1 MLLSL
6 IVEYSLVKASWFWL
20 KENRN
25 FSVKSLLKEG
35 VENLPSVVL
44 LYLLSLA
51 AALILGVPIFFG
63 GFAVYFFM
71 SLIKYE
77 AGSSVLSA
85 LRVVLIVYTVLL
97 SSAFSMVLPIYL
109 LQERLSAILEAFEL
123 AWNNF
128 WTCLGF
134 GVIFTA
140 LTWIDN
146 KLMLVSK
153 TSTIVLASLLS
164 FTAFL
169 LSAVGGLNLYVTLRG
184 IKVRTNVLGF

>member
-85 LRVVLIVYTVLL
+85 LRVVLIVY
-97 SSAFSMVLPIYL
+97 F
-109 LQERLSAILEAFEL
+109 
-123 AWNNF
+123 
-128 WTCLGF
+128 
-134 GVIFTA
+134 
-140 LTWIDN
+140 
-146 KLMLVSK
+146 
-153 TSTIVLASLLS
+153 
-164 FTAFL
+164 AFL
-169 LSAVGGLNLYVTLRG
+169 GIFNGSPNISSPGKALRNF
-184 IKVRTNVLGF
+184 RGF

>member
-1 MLLSL
+1 
-6 IVEYSLVKASWFWL
+6 
-20 KENRN
+20 
-25 FSVKSLLKEG
+25 
-35 VENLPSVVL
+35 
-44 LYLLSLA
+44 
-51 AALILGVPIFFG
+51 
-63 GFAVYFFM
+63 
-71 SLIKYE
+71 
-77 AGSSVLSA
+77 
-85 LRVVLIVYTVLL
+85 
-97 SSAFSMVLPIYL
+97 MVLPIYL